1 MKSRQI
7 AYLIFGIATFV
18 MSASPALA
26 WWQFVAYNPDG
37 ERKVYARYASEKT
50 CQAAL
55 KKVDA
60 RLGKTYP
67 KLFPRVGSCEEYK

>member
-1 MKSRQI
+1 MKPRRI
-7 AYLIFGIATFV
+7 IVLAFGAAAFA

-26 WWQFVAYNPDG
+26 WWQFVAYNPSG
-37 ERKVYARYASEKT
+37 ERKVYTRYRTEKA
-50 CQAAL
+50 CNAAL

-60 RLGKTYP
+60 QLGKKYP

>member
-1 MKSRQI
+1 MKPRKI
-7 AYLIFGIATFV
+7 ALLMSGIAIFT

-37 ERKVYARYASEKT
+37 ARKVYTPYATEMACKE
-50 CQAAL
+50 AL

-60 RLGKTYP
+60 KIGKEHP
-67 KLFPRVGSCEEYK
+67 KLYPRVGSCEEYK